1 MERKRRDWPPVI
13 NEHVTSLW
21 AEINNGTEVAYSVS
35 KWILIKLWSSV
46 WDSHE
51 TWGTSLSALG
61 RVRRVALVSA
71 SCSLAANGSRPAL
84 MIVWSM
90 KLYHAEG
97 YQNCSALYCVVPN
110 KHAHMS
116 TLVRAYTVWFFW
128 FFCVLFGCCLVLS
141 TSAINCLER
150 PLDARLYSLTIGWVF
165 LVTFCIDF
173 ARIPNTQ
180 RIWTMKLVLLCLGCF
195 LVAVPLSGVVAEG
208 DYSDQWDDLSYD
220 SDWIHHRWVTTLL

>member
-21 AEINNGTEVAYSVS
+21 AEINNGIEVAYSVS

-61 RVRRVALVSA
+61 RVRRVALVCA

-128 FFCVLFGCCLVLS
+128 FLCVLFGCCLVLS

-165 LVTFCIDF
+165 FGDVLYRFCK
-173 ARIPNTQ
+173 NTEHAKNLNDEAGAAVSWVFPRRCSSLRRRSGRRLLGPVGRPFVRQ
-180 RIWTMKLVLLCLGCF
+180 RL
-195 LVAVPLSGVVAEG
+195 
-208 DYSDQWDDLSYD
+208 D
-220 SDWIHHRWVTTLL
+220 SS